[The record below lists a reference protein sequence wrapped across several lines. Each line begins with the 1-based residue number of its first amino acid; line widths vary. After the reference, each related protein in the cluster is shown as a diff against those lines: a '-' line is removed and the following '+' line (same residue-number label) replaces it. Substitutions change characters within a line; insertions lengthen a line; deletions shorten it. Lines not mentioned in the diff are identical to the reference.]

1 MNAFSLSAMQVG
13 VFDSAAYV
21 NNAKVKMLTFP
32 NYSDPAFP
40 KKWKNMGDS
49 VAFSV
54 EELPSEGKE
63 NNIRVLTCTVHTKGR
78 PTWRYDFSKMKLPW
92 LIFTSILYII
102 FLFFISSSK
111 LFL

>member
-1 MNAFSLSAMQVG
+1 MNAFSLSVMQVG

-21 NNAKVKMLTFP
+21 NNAKAKMLTFP

-40 KKWKNMGDS
+40 KKWKNKGDS

-63 NNIRVLTCTVHTKGR
+63 HDIRVSLVQ
-78 PTWRYDFSKMKLPW
+78 
-92 LIFTSILYII
+92 FTRRDDRHGCMT
-102 FLFFISSSK
+102 FQK
-111 LFL
+111 